1 MRQPPPL
8 LCENALS
15 TSELYDKVP
24 PTVMAPTSAGT
35 AATARSSSVVA
46 ASSQGGG
53 GGGGGGG
60 GSASFDHGHPGWNN
74 TMQLQLWMGLKC
86 GTCSQR
92 EPSWFTV
99 VRTQKAL
106 FWAFS

>member
-35 AATARSSSVVA
+35 AAAAPTARSSSMAA
-46 ASSQGGG
+46 ASSQ
-53 GGGGGGG
+53 GGG
-60 GSASFDHGHPGWNN
+60 GSASFDHGHPGRNYII
-74 TMQLQLWMGLKC
+74 QLQFLG
-86 GTCSQR
+86 
-92 EPSWFTV
+92 
-99 VRTQKAL
+99 
-106 FWAFS
+106 